1 MGKSSLATLQ
11 KEQKAIRK
19 KLASKSAKKE
29 KKKKSQISKSLEKKL
44 ASTNQTQNTKESN
57 KENINIISFG
67 KPSNIEERK
76 EKEAP
81 KPSLKKDAHN
91 QSSKANMIE
100 TVNIPPE
107 SRPQNNITPKP
118 VTVPAKQ
125 EQGNAKKLSKKER
138 DQLKAEELIQ
148 EREDKVYPE
157 HEAKVQNKFM
167 KSLKQKKE
175 IANRLAPKVT
185 EVYPVLKTTK
195 EAPQKVKDRDG
206 PVMEVVVDEM

>member
-100 TVNIPPE
+100 TVNIH
-107 SRPQNNITPKP
+107 QNPDP
-118 VTVPAKQ
+118 
-125 EQGNAKKLSKKER
+125 R
-138 DQLKAEELIQ
+138 
-148 EREDKVYPE
+148 
-157 HEAKVQNKFM
+157 
-167 KSLKQKKE
+167 
-175 IANRLAPKVT
+175 
-185 EVYPVLKTTK
+185 TT
-195 EAPQKVKDRDG
+195 
-206 PVMEVVVDEM
+206 